1 MGLRSGDWLGHSR
14 TLMCFF
20 LSYSFVALAVC
31 FGSLSCWNNH
41 PRPIFIALAGFNAP
55 DGPVHRPFDAAQLF
69 CPLSRKIH
77 PKYNVS
83 TSMFDGGD
91 GVLGVIGS
99 IPPPPNTASWV
110 DAKELD
116 FGLIWPLHFHPV
128 FLWIIGKLDRPVHV
142 LSWTGDLAGVVLG
155 WFHTVLMITE
165 TPRGEILHGAPVRGR
180 LTVILCFFHLWI
192 FAPTVINFS
201 PSCLAMV

>member
-1 MGLRSGDWLGHSR
+1 M
-14 TLMCFF
+14 
-20 LSYSFVALAVC
+20 V
-31 FGSLSCWNNH
+31 
-41 PRPIFIALAGFNAP
+41 I
-55 DGPVHRPFDAAQLF
+55 
-69 CPLSRKIH
+69 
-77 PKYNVS
+77 
-83 TSMFDGGD
+83 
-91 GVLGVIGS
+91 LGVIGS

-155 WFHTVLMITE
+155 WFLTVLMITE

-192 FAPTVINFS
+192 ITPTVINFS
-201 PSCLAMV
+201 PSCWRWSSSPFQPCVGPWHPWTDLWSWPWWRVWNRIDWLLLWTGVLYTGVIISAPYLYKRLLGARNLADWWGIKY